1 MNHLEK
7 RQATKP
13 GHTRK
18 SNKTKGGEK
27 VKISEYLRLERQK
40 RCLTQLEMAKKLGV
54 NRPTYA
60 TYENG
65 WIDKNGVKRVPSPTV
80 ARRIA
85 KLTGCSTE
93 YVNQLIENERKDK

>member
-1 MNHLEK
+1 ML
-7 RQATKP
+7 
-13 GHTRK
+13 
-18 SNKTKGGEK
+18 TKGGMQ

-65 WIDKNGVKRVPSPTV
+65 WVDGKGRKRVPSSSV
-80 ARRIA
+80 AKRIA
-85 KLTGCSTE
+85 KFTGCSTE
-93 YVNQLIENERKDK
+93 YVNQLIENERKEK

>member
-1 MNHLEK
+1 M
-7 RQATKP
+7 
-13 GHTRK
+13 
-18 SNKTKGGEK
+18 
-27 VKISEYLRLERQK
+27 KISEYLRLERQK

-65 WIDKNGVKRVPSPTV
+65 WIDGKGRKRTPSPTV
-80 ARRIA
+80 AKRIA